1 MRKDLDRGTYLDLY
15 RYLLLAREV
24 EGKVR
29 AEFGQNERASLVPS
43 VALTSFGE
51 EAIGIGSALAADPK
65 KDWIAIG
72 HRAIGACFVFGLTP
86 EEYLSNHFLRS
97 FSPMGGRDGNIH
109 FRFPDTHIIR
119 FISHMG
125 ANVPAACGVADALK
139 YVYIMEKTGEALP
152 VVLCY
157 FGDGAASQGA
167 IHEAMN
173 YAGARNL
180 PVIFVVDNNRTA
192 IGTPYE
198 AQTGAFSIADRA
210 RGYGFHGEIAN
221 GNDVLD
227 VYHRTRQAIERARFL
242 SARTREIKT
251 LNLLRAPSI
260 IECLTLRMSGHNE
273 TEKVPYVNSQ
283 EYNEWIGR
291 DPCGFYRNQLL
302 KMKKSEI
309 LAKVLDPKERERIS
323 VPEFSEEE
331 LAGIDAEVKVMVQAA
346 YDKAAQSSKTTIENV
361 SLSVYPQ
368 KYVADNNP
376 NHFDQEPTAAF
387 SIINRKLTKEDREGT
402 ITLADAIKDALHMAL
417 ENDPKVRIFGEDV
430 CGAYGKKGG
439 VFGITQGLPE
449 KFNDGDFSGLSGVDR
464 VFDTPIAEGAI
475 IGSAIGHAIA
485 GLVPIC
491 EIQFMP
497 FISTCS
503 FSQLIDMASTYYF
516 TTRHPLGFVV
526 RTAYGLGFYGGHF
539 HSNSLTEAMFYHT
552 PGLKIVCPSTPYDA
566 KGLLLQALEEK
577 APVIFMESI
586 WGYSRVRGQVDK
598 NYYKVPIGKA
608 ALRRKGSDLTVV
620 TWGARMYFNSV
631 LPAVLET
638 EKSGASIDLID
649 LRTLKPLDMAAIYN
663 SVAKTCRVL
672 IAGEDIANGGI
683 AESIMAKIIQEY
695 PYIRGKVLGAP
706 DTPIPQFEDFY
717 APNMQ
722 KVLEAIEKLTDRR
735 PQDYASDA

>member
-1 MRKDLDRGTYLDLY
+1 MRKDLDRKAYLDLY
-15 RYLLLAREV
+15 RYLLLTREV

-29 AEFGQNERASLVPS
+29 AEFGQNERAPLVPS
-43 VALTSFGE
+43 IALTSFGE
-51 EAIGIGSALAADPK
+51 EAVGIGSALAADPK

-86 EEYLSNHFLRS
+86 EEHLSNHFLRS

-109 FRFPDTHIIR
+109 FGFPDRHIIR

-139 YVYIMEKTGEALP
+139 YVYSTEKAGEALP
-152 VVLCY
+152 VVICY

-180 PVIFVVDNNRTA
+180 PVIFVIDNNRTA

-198 AQTGAFSIADRA
+198 AQTGAFSIARRA
-210 RGYGFHGEIAN
+210 AGYGFYSDIAD

-227 VYHRTRQAIERARFL
+227 VYHRTYQAIERARYL
-242 SARTREIKT
+242 AAQDVKT
-251 LNLLRAPSI
+251 LNIQRAPCI
-260 IECLTLRMSGHNE
+260 LECRTFRMSGHNE

-291 DPCGFYRNQLL
+291 DPFGFYRNQLL
-302 KMKKSEI
+302 RMKKSEI

-331 LAGIDAEVKVMVQAA
+331 LAGIDKEVVNLVQAA
-346 YDKAAQSSKTTIENV
+346 YEKAAQPSKPTIDNV
-361 SLSVYPQ
+361 SLSAYPR
-368 KYVADNNP
+368 KYFAEKNP
-376 NHFDQEPTAAF
+376 NHFDPEPAAAF
-387 SIINRKLTKEDREGT
+387 SIVNRKVTKEEREST
-402 ITLADAIKDALHMAL
+402 LTLAEAVKDALRQAL
-417 ENDPKVRIFGEDV
+417 ENNPKVRIFGEDV

-439 VFGITQGLPE
+439 IFGITHGLPE
-449 KFNDGDFSGLSGVDR
+449 KFNGGDFFGFSGKDR
-464 VFDTPIAEGAI
+464 VFDTPIAEVAI

-485 GLVPIC
+485 GLVPVC
-491 EIQFMP
+491 EVEFMP
-497 FISTCS
+497 F
-503 FSQLIDMASTYYF
+503 FSVAMGQLIDMAATYYF
-516 TTRHPLGFVV
+516 TTRYPLGFVV
-526 RTAYGLGFYGGHF
+526 RTAYGLGFYGGDF
-539 HSNSLTEAMFYHT
+539 HSSSRTEAMFYHT

-566 KGLLLQALEEK
+566 KGLILQAIEEE
-577 APVIFMESI
+577 APVIFMENI

-598 NYYKVPIGKA
+598 NYYTVPIGKA
-608 ALRRKGSDLTVV
+608 ALRRKGSDITVV
-620 TWGARMYFNSV
+620 TWGARMYFDSV
-631 LPAVLET
+631 LPAVLEA

-649 LRTLKPLDMAAIYN
+649 LRTLKPLDTAAIYN
-663 SVAKTCRVL
+663 SVAKTRRVL

-683 AESIMAKIIQEY
+683 AESILAKIVQEY
-695 PYIRGKVLGAP
+695 PDIRGKVLGAP

-717 APNMQ
+717 APDMQ

-735 PQDYASDA
+735 PWDYAGDT